1 MNWNNS
7 NFFSDTSCGQRTLKL
22 KVKMRSIYRFKLP
35 LFLLGF
41 LLYSTSCEVLDQ
53 SPQQDIT
60 PDLAFQSEKS
70 ARAALI
76 GLYNGLQSGDY
87 YGAYFQY
94 TADNYADVSIY
105 LGFFTGYNEVDDKN
119 IPSSNLNVELI
130 WLQAYETINVANE
143 IIDNVPLI
151 EENGFE
157 QAEKDEIIGAA
168 KCVRALCYLDLLTHY
183 GEHWDQSSTFGLPLI
198 TKSTGGDFAN
208 VEFVPRNTVSETYD
222 FILADLLDAEKVL
235 PDSDDRT
242 VASLGLTQA
251 LLARTYLFKGEYAN
265 AISKATAVIDNS
277 NYALIDSYLDIFS
290 NDQSGE
296 SIFELVYNSLD
307 PSSLA
312 LYTIRRDEVRPDP
325 ELVASFE
332 TGDTRAS
339 LIAPV
344 DGFVGDRFIKAED
357 FSNDENPAYIVRMA
371 EMYLAR
377 AEAKFLS
384 GDAEGALADLNAV
397 RTRAGLS
404 AHTNPDDFV
413 NKLLD
418 EIRWEFFAEG
428 QRFRALVR
436 LGKAEEVLGL
446 QAFQRAYPIPFR
458 ELNIEGNQMEQNPGY

>member
-1 MNWNNS
+1 MS
-7 NFFSDTSCGQRTLKL
+7 TIIKYKL
-22 KVKMRSIYRFKLP
+22 H
-35 LFLLGF
+35 LFLVGF
-41 LLYSTSCEVLDQ
+41 LFYSTSCEVLDQ

-70 ARAALI
+70 ARAALV

-94 TADNYADVSIY
+94 TSDNYADVSIY
-105 LGFFTGYNEVDDKN
+105 LGFFTGFNEVDDKN
-119 IPSSNLNVELI
+119 IPSSNLNIELI
-130 WLQAYETINVANE
+130 WLQAYETINIANE

-151 EENGFE
+151 EDSGFD
-157 QAEKDEIIGAA
+157 QAEKDEIIAAA
-168 KCVRALCYLDLLTHY
+168 KCIRALCYLDLLTHF
-183 GEHWDQSSTFGLPLI
+183 GEHWDDSSSFGLPLI

-208 VEFVPRNTVSETYD
+208 VEFVARNTVAETYD
-222 FILADLLDAEKVL
+222 LILADLTEAEKSL

-242 VASLGLTQA
+242 VASLGLAQA
-251 LLARTYLFKGEYAN
+251 LLARTYLFKGDYTN
-265 AISKATAVIDNS
+265 AITKATAVIDNA
-277 NYALIDSYLDIFS
+277 NYALIDNYLDIFAS
-290 NDQSGE
+290 DLSGE

-325 ELVASFE
+325 ALITSFE
-332 TGDTRAS
+332 EGDVRAS

-357 FSNDENPAYIVRMA
+357 FANDENPAYIIRMA
-371 EMYLAR
+371 EMFLTR
-377 AEAKFLS
+377 AEAKFLN
-384 GDAEGALADLNAV
+384 GDAAGALEDLNAV
-397 RTRAGLS
+397 RTRAGLA
-404 AHTNPDDFV
+404 AHDSSEDFV

-428 QRFRALVR
+428 QRFRSLVR

-446 QAFQRAYPIPFR
+446 QAFQRIYPIPFR
-458 ELNIEGNQMEQNPGY
+458 ELNIEGNQLAQNPGY